1 MKYQKEPIMKS
12 YKIKFP
18 HGIMFHHFHG
28 KNHPIVQG
36 SIGEETL
43 SDIIEFIG
51 IENILNAN
59 EWAHKF
65 QNHTLKSNQV
75 CLTFDDALKSQVD
88 IAHK

>member
-1 MKYQKEPIMKS
+1 MKS

-36 SIGEETL
+36 SIGEKTL

-51 IENILNAN
+51 IVNLLMLMNGHINFKIRL
-59 EWAHKF
+59 
-65 QNHTLKSNQV
+65 
-75 CLTFDDALKSQVD
+75 
-88 IAHK
+88 